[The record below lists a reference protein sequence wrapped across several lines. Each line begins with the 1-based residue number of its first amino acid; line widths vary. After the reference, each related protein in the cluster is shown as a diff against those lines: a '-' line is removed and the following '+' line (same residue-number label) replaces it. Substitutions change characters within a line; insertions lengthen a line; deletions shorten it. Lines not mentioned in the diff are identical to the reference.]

1 MAYCL
6 IKPLADAF
14 KKALAKG
21 DIDPKK
27 LSALSSEQRREYFAE
42 IVGDENAEKVNTL
55 FEKKLLMK
63 DFERGMIAWA
73 KEVTG
78 ISPKVRASLIDRIGK
93 MDERILNP
101 LSQNQFLQ
109 DLAAQRIGADVT
121 FEEAKQITEL
131 SNKLKEA
138 RSNFEQEPLGYG
150 VARIEMENYLND
162 IKRQNEKLTIGE
174 FKSNPVS
181 ATGKSITTL
190 FGIAKSLKASL
201 DMSAFLRQGGKV
213 LMNNPKIWAQN
224 IAKTFKDAWGTMKNR
239 TDDDTIMDGLKAQIY
254 SRDNSFNGKYSR
266 MKLAIGTGEE
276 AYPTSL
282 PSMIPA
288 FGRVFKA
295 SEVAYEGF
303 LTRLR
308 ADLADYYLADAEA
321 RGVDIESKEE
331 LEAIGQLINSMT
343 GRGKINSDDSG
354 IVNAAFFSPKFLKAN
369 IDFFTG
375 HQLEGVLTGK
385 RTSTQYTRRQAAKN
399 LARYLGAAV
408 GVALLANELW
418 PDSVETDP
426 TSSDFG
432 KIKIGDTRFDI
443 SGGISPV
450 ATLIARVVTRQK
462 KSSTTG
468 AKTDLG
474 SEFGQTSIGDLFGDF
489 ASNKLSPGASAL
501 KTLITR
507 EDNSGNAPTLE
518 GMLNDLFT
526 PLPIQNY
533 LELKKN
539 PNSAPKAAALLADFF
554 GIATNTYGDT
564 TKVGERF
571 KETPELSKA
580 IHDLENMTGKRIQ
593 FEDWETSKNAQVEAF
608 KKQFNT
614 EDNKAS
620 ALMRYNF
627 HIQTAIEEALASEK
641 FKNFT
646 DEDKMR
652 YINQIDTD
660 AREKVF
666 QQFNF
671 RYVKPK
677 GLPQKK
683 LKL

>member
-14 KKALAKG
+14 KKALADG
-21 DIDPKK
+21 TINPTK
-27 LSALSSEQRREYFAE
+27 LAAMSSDERRDFFADVIGE
-42 IVGDENAEKVNTL
+42 ENAEKVNTL

-78 ISPKVRASLIDRIGK
+78 ITPQVRRSLLERIGK

-109 DLAAQRIGADVT
+109 DLAAQRIGSEVT

-138 RSNFEQEPLGYG
+138 RKTFTQEPLEYG
-150 VARIEMENYLND
+150 VARVEMENYLND
-162 IKRQNEKLTIGE
+162 IKRENEKLTLDE

-201 DMSAFLRQGGKV
+201 DMSALLRQGGKV
-213 LMNNPKIWAQN
+213 MMNQPKIWAQN
-224 IAKTFKDAWGTMKNR
+224 VAKTFKDGWDTMKAR
-239 TDDDTIMDGLKAQIY
+239 TDDDTTMNGLKAEIY
-254 SRDNSFNGKYSR
+254 SRENSFNGLYSR

-288 FGRVFKA
+288 FGRAFKA

-303 LTRLR
+303 LIRLR
-308 ADLADYYLADAEA
+308 ADLADFYLADAEA

-343 GRGKINSDDSG
+343 GRGKVNSNDSG

-369 IDFFTG
+369 LDFFTG
-375 HQLEGVLTGK
+375 HQLEGVLSGK
-385 RTSTQYTRRQAAKN
+385 RTSTAYTRRIAARN

-408 GVALLANELW
+408 GVGLLANELW

-443 SGGISPV
+443 SGGISSV

-474 SEFGQTSIGDLFGDF
+474 SEFGQTSIGDLFGGF
-489 ASNKLSPGASAL
+489 ATNKLSPGASAL

-507 EDNSGNAPTLE
+507 EDFSGEAPTVE
-518 GMLNDLFT
+518 GFLNDLFT

-539 PNSAPKAAALLADFF
+539 PNSAPKAAALLSDFF
-554 GIATNTYGDT
+554 GIATNTYGDA
-564 TKVGERF
+564 TKVGKRF
-571 KETPELSKA
+571 EQNPELSKA
-580 IHDLENMTGKRIQ
+580 IHDLENVTGKKIQ

-614 EDNKAS
+614 QDNKDS

-627 HIQTAIEEALASEK
+627 HIQTAIEEALASPK

-652 YINQIDTD
+652 YINQIDSD

-666 QQFNF
+666 KQFNF
-671 RYVKPK
+671 RFVKPK
-677 GLPQKK
+677 TLPQKK
-683 LKL
+683 LSL